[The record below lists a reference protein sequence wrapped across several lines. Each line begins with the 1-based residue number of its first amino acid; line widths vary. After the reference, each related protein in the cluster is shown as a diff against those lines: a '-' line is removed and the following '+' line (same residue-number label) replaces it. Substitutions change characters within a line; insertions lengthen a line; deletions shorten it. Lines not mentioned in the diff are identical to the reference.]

1 MKYTLYR
8 ENWKFVNTFVHCLYF
23 ASYPQKQHTK
33 VRDYNV
39 WLYKLTRNKDDKI
52 FEKYLQFYSIISLCR
67 WCCNIHFMSQTNLE
81 LCFFQKLFLRRGV
94 GIPLTGLTLPHFC
107 ACLKYQVY
115 STTKFVQWKKDCYLT
130 PNEHF
135 VSHTLAEPSYV
146 SMRLYMLGTRSTD
159 SGLIFNFLFSL
170 SIRTSSPRV

>member
-23 ASYPQKQHTK
+23 ATYPQKQHTK

-81 LCFFQKLFLRRGV
+81 LCFFSKIISEERGWDSINWFNTATFLCLSQARTWISTQITWSFLCSMSWDERCLFVL
-94 GIPLTGLTLPHFC
+94 
-107 ACLKYQVY
+107 
-115 STTKFVQWKKDCYLT
+115 
-130 PNEHF
+130 
-135 VSHTLAEPSYV
+135 
-146 SMRLYMLGTRSTD
+146 
-159 SGLIFNFLFSL
+159 LISVDNHCFNFL
-170 SIRTSSPRV
+170 SIFV